1 MNTQM
6 NIAIDGPAGAGKST
20 VAKLLAEKLEF
31 VYIDTGAMYR
41 ALTWKAIKEN
51 VDVNDEKVLHQLLK
65 ECDIALVNE
74 SGHSLVKLNGQ
85 DVTEEIRNASVTN
98 NVSYVAKHPLIRK
111 EMVSKQQLLA
121 ANGGTVMDGRDI
133 GTAVLPEANVKIFL
147 TASVEERAKR
157 RHEEN
162 ISKGMSSDLVKL
174 KEDIA
179 KRDQIDSERDVAP
192 LKQAED
198 AIVLDSTSMSIEE
211 VVENIYGVIVERD
224 GTVEH

>member
-1 MNTQM
+1 M

-31 VYIDTGAMYR
+31 IYIDTGAMYR

-51 VDVNDEKVLHQLLK
+51 VDVNHEKELHQLLK
-65 ECDIALVNE
+65 ECDITLVNE
-74 SGHSLVKLNGQ
+74 SGRSHVKLNGQ
-85 DVTEEIRNASVTN
+85 DVTDEIRNASVTN
-98 NVSYVAKHPLIRK
+98 TVSYVAKHPLIRK

-162 ISKGMSSDLVKL
+162 VAKGMPSDFVKL

-211 VVENIYGVIVERD
+211 VVDNIFSVIVERD

>member
-20 VAKLLAEKLEF
+20 VAKLLAEKLGF

-65 ECDIALVNE
+65 ECDIALVND

-111 EMVSKQQLLA
+111 EMVTKQQLLA

-162 ISKGMSSDLVKL
+162 ISKGMSSDFVKL